1 MPPKKVCIIFLICD
15 NIKSG
20 KNDMKKTL
28 NFILSILIVLI
39 LGLVAYYG
47 LAGAIALPVPDFIAN
62 FALFYAIF
70 DVFNWTTFVLTLP
83 LLIGIIFSISTFA
96 EKNLKLIFLGIEIA
110 FLVIILLTGFGI
122 IA

>member
-1 MPPKKVCIIFLICD
+1 
-15 NIKSG
+15 
-20 KNDMKKTL
+20 MKKTL
-28 NFILSILIVLI
+28 NFILSILIALI
-39 LGLVAYYG
+39 LGFMAYYG

-62 FALFYAIF
+62 FVVFYAIF
-70 DVFNWTTFVLTLP
+70 DVFSLETFVLTLP
-83 LLIGIIFSISTFA
+83 LLIGIIFSLSTFA

>member
-1 MPPKKVCIIFLICD
+1 
-15 NIKSG
+15 
-20 KNDMKKTL
+20 MKKTL
-28 NFILSILIVLI
+28 NVILSILIVLI
-39 LGLVAYYG
+39 LGFMAYYG
-47 LAGAIALPVPDFIAN
+47 LAGVIALPVPDFIAN

-70 DVFNWTTFVLTLP
+70 DMFSLETFVLTLP

-110 FLVIILLTGFGI
+110 FLVIILLTGFGV